1 MRQTR
6 KNIYDVSRCTISH
19 ILELKSPFCSGR
31 FDSSNSVPVAWASC
45 FCFFMPSVPHSQQTT
60 QTVAQQKRAANNT
73 ADVLKNH
80 HVSNHRTLHAFASPK
95 EAPVRSALTVLPLL
109 LRRCIWR
116 TYSPAAGCC
125 RCRFFLLLGPSP
137 VRGFLQVGGWMTSPA
152 RGGVGQ
158 TVQRETA
165 SSEKMAD
172 GLDQLELAYAA
183 PGAKLTVTEN
193 EGRRHDA
200 EFGTHSCN

>member
-45 FCFFMPSVPHSQQTT
+45 FCFFMPSVPHSQQPT

-80 HVSNHRTLHAFASPK
+80 RVSNHRTFTEGGSSSLSANSSP
-95 EAPVRSALTVLPLL
+95 SAAQKVHMENVL
-109 LRRCIWR
+109 
-116 TYSPAAGCC
+116 SGC
-125 RCRFFLLLGPSP
+125 RMLPGQVFLLLGPSP
-137 VRGFLQVGGWMTSPA
+137 ARGLLQVGGWMTSPG

-165 SSEKMAD
+165 SS
-172 GLDQLELAYAA
+172 
-183 PGAKLTVTEN
+183 V
-193 EGRRHDA
+193 
-200 EFGTHSCN
+200 